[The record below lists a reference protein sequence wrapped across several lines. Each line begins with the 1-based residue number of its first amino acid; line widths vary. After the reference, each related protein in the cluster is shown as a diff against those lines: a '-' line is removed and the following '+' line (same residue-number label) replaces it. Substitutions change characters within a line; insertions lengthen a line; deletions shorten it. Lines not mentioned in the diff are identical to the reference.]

1 MSHTS
6 KIFEEVPI
14 KVQNKNG
21 FDLSH
26 LNCGTSKCGQLVPVM
41 CKLLPPN
48 SDFTLGISMNVELP
62 PLATQFLGRVDAIVE
77 SFVVPLSML
86 YGGWKVFVS
95 GQESTMFPASQS
107 SVEGSVSR
115 GTALDGET
123 VMTTGGYGVP
133 YFDVSAVSNT
143 DIASFTTLMGRNE
156 NIYEYLGLRW
166 TASPGGTGNPYYL
179 NLLSGLAYHLIW
191 DVYYRNKQVTK
202 TIFAVNPNVGIRGG
216 ATITLSATEQAP
228 YALNSKN
235 VSLVWHSF
243 YSVALPGSTTDPNL
257 DTLSPYFSTAG
268 QLTFPDGSSFF
279 STRQRNYSR
288 DYFTASMP
296 SPQQGSPSALVFDT
310 SGATGQF
317 TISALRAANSLQRFL
332 EVNSLSGDFAEMIRN
347 RWGVRPID
355 ADFDEP
361 YYLGRV
367 VLPVYQ
373 KSVYQTGSRSDSA
386 SDPFGGDSRNP
397 YVSGGLIGAKAAS
410 GSFVGEGSVCD
421 KFHNTTW
428 SYVMSIFSLV
438 PHAAYG
444 YGLNRELM
452 FRELGD
458 FPAPELQAIGNEAIK
473 ACELYFSPAF
483 ADTDFAYT
491 SRFSRFKYMDDEIHG
506 ELRPGKTLDSFV
518 LQRRLSY
525 SSAGDRVLD
534 TAFLEIPQ
542 NALDSVFAV
551 STDEMKLSCWYEI
564 YFKFKVSMPLADYA
578 IPTLGEIGDT
588 HTIKTT
594 QGGSRL

>member
-1 MSHTS
+1 MFSGLFLSPMSHSS

-62 PLATQFLGRVDAIVE
+62 PLATQFLGRIDAICE
-77 SFVVPLSML
+77 GFVIPLSML
-86 YGGWKVFVS
+86 YGGWKVFIS
-95 GQESTMFPASQS
+95 GQESTMFPANQS
-107 SVEGSVSR
+107 PIETTKSR
-115 GTALDGET
+115 GVGLDGET
-123 VMTTGGYGVP
+123 VMTKGGYSIP
-133 YFDVSAVSNT
+133 YFDLTDVYLN
-143 DIASFTTLMGRNE
+143 DIAGFATLMASND
-156 NIYEYLGLRW
+156 NIYEYLGVRPS
-166 TASPGGTGNPYYL
+166 SPPVGSTGNPYYL

-202 TIFAVNPNVGIRGG
+202 TVFAVNPNTSFTA
-216 ATITLSATEQAP
+216 ATGSF
-228 YALNSKN
+228 NSKN
-235 VSLVWHSF
+235 VSLIWHSF
-243 YSVALPGSTTDPNL
+243 YTEYISNPSGTGASDGLPKFDSA
-257 DTLSPYFSTAG
+257 SS
-268 QLTFPDGSSFF
+268 LTFPDGVSFF
-279 STRQRNYSR
+279 STRQRNYAR
-288 DYFTASMP
+288 DYFSASMP

-310 SGATGQF
+310 SGSTGQF
-317 TISALRAANSLQRFL
+317 TINALRAANSLQKFL
-332 EVNSLSGDFAEMIRN
+332 ETNSLSGDFADMIRN

-373 KSVYQTGSRSDSA
+373 KSVYQQGSRTEDESA
-386 SDPFGGDSRNP
+386 AGAASKNP
-397 YVSGGLIGAKAAS
+397 YVIGGQLGAKGAS
-410 GSFVGEGSVCD
+410 GSFVGEGSISD

-428 SYVMSIFSLV
+428 SYVMCLFSLV

-444 YGLNRELM
+444 YGINRELM

-473 ACELYFSPAF
+473 ACELYFEPVF
-483 ADTDFAYT
+483 ADSDFAYT
-491 SRFSRFKYMDDEIHG
+491 GRFSRFKYMDDEIHG
-506 ELRPGKTLDSFV
+506 ELRPGRTLASFV

-525 SSAGDRVLD
+525 SASADRVLD
-534 TAFLEIPQ
+534 TDFLEIPQ

-551 STDEMKLSCWYEI
+551 STDQMKLSCWYEI

-578 IPTLGEIGDT
+578 IPTLGDIQDT
-588 HTIKTT
+588 HTVHTQ

>member
-1 MSHTS
+1 M
-6 KIFEEVPI
+6 
-14 KVQNKNG
+14 QNKNG

-62 PLATQFLGRVDAIVE
+62 PLATQFLGRIDAICE
-77 SFVVPLSML
+77 GFVIPLSML

-107 SVEGSVSR
+107 LVEATKSR
-115 GTALDGET
+115 GVALDGET
-123 VMTTGGYGVP
+123 VMTKGGYAVP
-133 YFDVSAVSNT
+133 YFDLTDVYLN
-143 DIASFTTLMGRNE
+143 DIADFATLMASND
-156 NIYEYLGLRW
+156 NIYEYLGVRP
-166 TASPGGTGNPYYL
+166 TSAPVGSTGNPYYL
-179 NLLSGLAYHLIW
+179 NLLCGLAYHLIW

-202 TIFAVNPNVGIRGG
+202 TVFAVNPNGNLYSGSLPD
-216 ATITLSATEQAP
+216 AQYAP
-228 YALNSKN
+228 FAKN
-235 VSLVWHSF
+235 VSLIWHSF
-243 YSVALPGSTTDPNL
+243 YTSGSVLGTDAGTPGRDFSSDAKFF
-257 DTLSPYFSTAG
+257 DTAS
-268 QLTFPDGSSFF
+268 LTFPDGVSFF
-279 STRQRNYSR
+279 STRQRNYAR
-288 DYFTASMP
+288 DYFSASMP

-310 SGATGQF
+310 SGSTGQF
-317 TISALRAANSLQRFL
+317 TINALRAANSLQKFL
-332 EVNSLSGDFAEMIRN
+332 ETNSLSGDFADMIRN

-373 KSVYQTGSRSDSA
+373 KSVYQQNAQQNVDDANSKN
-386 SDPFGGDSRNP
+386 PFAKE
-397 YVSGGLIGAKAAS
+397 GLLGAKGAS
-410 GSFVGEGSVCD
+410 GSFVGEGSISD

-428 SYVMSIFSLV
+428 SYVMCLFSLV

-444 YGLNRELM
+444 YGINRELM

-473 ACELYFSPAF
+473 ACELYYEPAF
-483 ADTDFAYT
+483 SDTDFAYT
-491 SRFSRFKYMDDEIHG
+491 GRFSRFKYMDDEIHG
-506 ELRPGKTLDSFV
+506 ELRPGRSLDSFV

-525 SSAGDRVLD
+525 SGSADRILD
-534 TAFLEIPQ
+534 TDFLEIPQ
-542 NALDSVFAV
+542 NALDSVFAMR
-551 STDEMKLSCWYEI
+551 TEEAKLSCWYEI

-578 IPTLGEIGDT
+578 IPTLGDIQDT
-588 HTIKTT
+588 HTIHTQ